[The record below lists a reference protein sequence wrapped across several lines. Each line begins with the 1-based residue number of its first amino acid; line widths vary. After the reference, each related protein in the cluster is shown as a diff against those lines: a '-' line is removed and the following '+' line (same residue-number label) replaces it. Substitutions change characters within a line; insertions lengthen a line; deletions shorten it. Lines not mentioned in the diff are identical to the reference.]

1 MMGIKNVYDVAAR
14 AMSAQL
20 VRMNAI
26 ASNLANA
33 NNVTGDKESVYK
45 PLRPVF
51 KAVYSDQLKSTGLST
66 VDAVSVERLNREPIK
81 TYQPNHPAADE
92 EGYIYKAAV
101 DMDEEMVEMLE
112 TQRQYTNNIE
122 VLNTIR
128 NLTMRTLN
136 IGK

>member
-1 MMGIKNVYDVAAR
+1 MGIKNVYDVAAR
-14 AMSAQL
+14 AMSAQI

-33 NNVTGDKESVYK
+33 NNVSGVKDEVYQ

-51 KAVYSDQLKSTGLST
+51 KTIYSDNLKQTGLST
-66 VDAVSVERLNREPIK
+66 VDAIRVEKLDREPIK

-92 EGYIYKAAV
+92 NGYIFKAAV

-112 TQRQYTNNIE
+112 TQRQYTYNIE

>member
-1 MMGIKNVYDVAAR
+1 MGIKNVYDVAAS
-14 AMSAQL
+14 AMSAQI

-33 NNVTGDKESVYK
+33 NNVSGNKDDVYQ

-51 KAVYSDQLKSTGLST
+51 KTIYSDKLKQTGLST
-66 VDAVSVERLNREPIK
+66 VDAIRVEKLNREPIK

-101 DMDEEMVEMLE
+101 DMDEEMVEMFE

>member
-1 MMGIKNVYDVAAR
+1 MSIKNVYDVAAR
-14 AMSAQL
+14 AMSAQI

-33 NNVTGDKESVYK
+33 NNVSGSKDDVYK

-51 KAVYSDQLKSTGLST
+51 KTIYSDQLKQTGLST
-66 VDAVSVERLNREPIK
+66 VDAIRVESLDREPIK

-92 EGYIYKAAV
+92 EGYIFKAAV

>member
-1 MMGIKNVYDVAAR
+1 MGIKNVYDVSAR

-33 NNVTGDKESVYK
+33 NNVTGDKETVYQ

-51 KAVYSDQLKSTGLST
+51 KAIYSDNLKSTGLST
-66 VDAVSVERLNREPIK
+66 VEAISVERLNREPIK
-81 TYQPNHPAADE
+81 TYQPNHPAADDD
-92 EGYIYKAAV
+92 GYIYKQAI

>member
-1 MMGIKNVYDVAAR
+1 MSIKNVYDVAAR
-14 AMSAQL
+14 AMSAQI

-33 NNVTGDKESVYK
+33 NNVSGNKEEVFK

-51 KAVYSDQLKSTGLST
+51 KTIYADQLKQTGLST
-66 VDAVSVERLNREPIK
+66 VDAIRVETLDREPIK

-92 EGYIYKAAV
+92 EGYIFKAAV

-122 VLNTIR
+122 VINTIR
-128 NLTMRTLN
+128 NLNMRTLN

>member
-1 MMGIKNVYDVAAR
+1 MSIKNVYDVAAR
-14 AMSAQL
+14 AMSAQI

-33 NNVTGDKESVYK
+33 NNVSGNKEEVFK

-51 KAVYSDQLKSTGLST
+51 KTIYADQLKQTGLST
-66 VDAVSVERLNREPIK
+66 VDAIRVETLNREPIK

-92 EGYIYKAAV
+92 EGYIFKAAV

-128 NLTMRTLN
+128 NLNMRTLN

>member
-1 MMGIKNVYDVAAR
+1 MGIKNVYDVAAR
-14 AMSAQL
+14 AMSAQI

-33 NNVTGDKESVYK
+33 NNVSGSKEDVYK

-51 KAVYSDQLKSTGLST
+51 KTIYSDQLKQTGLST
-66 VDAVSVERLNREPIK
+66 VDAIRVESLDREPNK

-92 EGYIYKAAV
+92 EGYIFKAAV

>member
-1 MMGIKNVYDVAAR
+1 MGIKNVYDVAAR
-14 AMSAQL
+14 AMSAQI

-33 NNVTGDKESVYK
+33 NNVSGSKEDVYK

-51 KAVYSDQLKSTGLST
+51 KTIYSDQLKQTGLST
-66 VDAVSVERLNREPIK
+66 VDAIRVESLDREPIK

>member
-1 MMGIKNVYDVAAR
+1 MGIKNVYDVAAR
-14 AMSAQL
+14 AMSAQI

-33 NNVTGDKESVYK
+33 NNVSGDKENVYK

-51 KAVYSDQLKSTGLST
+51 KTVYADQLKQTGLST
-66 VDAVSVERLNREPIK
+66 VDAIRVESLDREPIK

-92 EGYIYKAAV
+92 EGYIFKAAV

>member
-1 MMGIKNVYDVAAR
+1 MGIKNVYDVAAR

-33 NNVTGDKESVYK
+33 NNVTGDKETVYQ

-51 KAVYSDQLKSTGLST
+51 KAIYSDNLKSTGLST
-66 VDAVSVERLNREPIK
+66 VEAISVERLNREPIK
-81 TYQPNHPAADE
+81 TYQPNHPAADDD
-92 EGYIYKAAV
+92 GYIYKAAI

>member
-1 MMGIKNVYDVAAR
+1 MGIKNVYDVASR

-66 VDAVSVERLNREPIK
+66 VDAVSVEKLDREPIK
-81 TYQPNHPAADE
+81 TYQPNHPAADD

>member
-1 MMGIKNVYDVAAR
+1 MGIKNVYDVAAR
-14 AMSAQL
+14 AMSAQI

-33 NNVTGDKESVYK
+33 NNVSGDKETVYK

-51 KAVYSDQLKSTGLST
+51 KTIYSDQLKQNGLST
-66 VDAVSVERLNREPIK
+66 VDAIRVESIDREPIK

-92 EGYIYKAAV
+92 EGYIFKAAI

>member
-1 MMGIKNVYDVAAR
+1 MGIKNVYDVAAR
-14 AMSAQL
+14 AMSAQI

-33 NNVTGDKESVYK
+33 NNVSGSKEDVYK

-51 KAVYSDQLKSTGLST
+51 KTIYSDQLKQTGLST
-66 VDAVSVERLNREPIK
+66 VDAIRVESLDREPIK

-92 EGYIYKAAV
+92 EGYIFKVAV

>member
-14 AMSAQL
+14 AMSAQI
-20 VRMNAI
+20 VRMNTI

-33 NNVTGDKESVYK
+33 NNVTSSEETVYK

-51 KAVYSDQLKSTGLST
+51 KTVYADQLKQSGLST
-66 VDAVSVERLNREPIK
+66 VDAIKIETLDREPIK
-81 TYQPNHPAADE
+81 TYLPNHPAADE
-92 EGYIYKAAV
+92 EGYIYKSAV

>member
-1 MMGIKNVYDVAAR
+1 MGIKNVYDVAAR
-14 AMSAQL
+14 AMSAQI
-20 VRMNAI
+20 VRMNTI

-33 NNVTGDKESVYK
+33 NNVTSSKETAYK

-51 KAVYSDQLKSTGLST
+51 KTVYADQLKQSGLST
-66 VDAVSVERLNREPIK
+66 VDAVKVDTLDREPIK
-81 TYQPNHPAADE
+81 TYLPNHPAADE

>member
-1 MMGIKNVYDVAAR
+1 MGIKNVYDVAAR

>member
-1 MMGIKNVYDVAAR
+1 MGIKNVYDVAAR
-14 AMSAQL
+14 AMSAQI
-20 VRMNAI
+20 VRMNTI

-33 NNVTGDKESVYK
+33 NNVSGNKEEVYK

-51 KAVYSDQLKSTGLST
+51 KTIYADQLKQTGLST
-66 VDAVSVERLNREPIK
+66 VDAIRVESLDREPIK

-92 EGYIYKAAV
+92 EGYIFKAAV

>member
-1 MMGIKNVYDVAAR
+1 
-14 AMSAQL
+14 MSAQI

-33 NNVTGDKESVYK
+33 NNVAGAKEDVYK

-51 KAVYSDQLKSTGLST
+51 KTIYSDQLKQNGLST
-66 VDAVSVERLNREPIK
+66 VDAIRVESLDREPIK

-92 EGYIYKAAV
+92 NGYIFKAAV

-122 VLNTIR
+122 VLNTIIY
-128 NLTMRTLN
+128 LLMSLQD
-136 IGK
+136 

>member
-1 MMGIKNVYDVAAR
+1 MGIKNVYDVAAR
-14 AMSAQL
+14 AMSAQI

-33 NNVTGDKESVYK
+33 NNVSGSKDDVYK

-51 KAVYSDQLKSTGLST
+51 KTIYSDQLKQTGLST
-66 VDAVSVERLNREPIK
+66 VDAIRVESLDREPIK

-92 EGYIYKAAV
+92 EGYIFKAAV

>member
-1 MMGIKNVYDVAAR
+1 MGIKNVYDVAAR

-51 KAVYSDQLKSTGLST
+51 KVVYSDQLKSTGLST
-66 VDAVSVERLNREPIK
+66 VDAISVEKLDREPIK
-81 TYQPNHPAADE
+81 TYQPNHPAADD

>member
-1 MMGIKNVYDVAAR
+1 MSIKNVYDVAAR
-14 AMSAQL
+14 AMSAQI

-33 NNVTGDKESVYK
+33 NNVSGNKEEVFK

-51 KAVYSDQLKSTGLST
+51 KTIYADQLKQTGLST
-66 VDAVSVERLNREPIK
+66 VDAIRVETLDREPIK

-92 EGYIYKAAV
+92 EGYIFKAAV

-112 TQRQYTNNIE
+112 TQRQYTNNLSLIH
-122 VLNTIR
+122 I
-128 NLTMRTLN
+128 
-136 IGK
+136 

>member
-1 MMGIKNVYDVAAR
+1 MYLGN
-14 AMSAQL
+14 
-20 VRMNAI
+20 
-26 ASNLANA
+26 
-33 NNVTGDKESVYK
+33 KEDVYK

-51 KAVYSDQLKSTGLST
+51 KTIYSDKLKQDGLST
-66 VDAVSVERLNREPIK
+66 VDAIRVESLDREPIK

-92 EGYIYKAAV
+92 NGYIFKAAV

>member
-1 MMGIKNVYDVAAR
+1 MGIKNVYDVAAR
-14 AMSAQL
+14 AMSAQI

-33 NNVTGDKESVYK
+33 NNVSGNKEDVYK

-51 KAVYSDQLKSTGLST
+51 KTIYSDKLKQDGLST
-66 VDAVSVERLNREPIK
+66 VEAIRIERLEREPIK

-92 EGYIYKAAV
+92 DGYIFKAAV

>member
-1 MMGIKNVYDVAAR
+1 MGIKNVYDVSAR
-14 AMSAQL
+14 AMAAQL

-33 NNVTGDKESVYK
+33 NNVTGDKETVYQ

-51 KAVYSDQLKSTGLST
+51 KAIYSDNLKSTGLST
-66 VDAVSVERLNREPIK
+66 VEAISVERLNREPIK
-81 TYQPNHPAADE
+81 TYQPNHPAADDD
-92 EGYIYKAAV
+92 GYIYKAAI

>member
-1 MMGIKNVYDVAAR
+1 MGIKNVYDVAAR

-45 PLRPVF
+45 PLRPIF

-81 TYQPNHPAADE
+81 TYQPNHPAADD

>member
-1 MMGIKNVYDVAAR
+1 MGIKNVYDVAAR

-66 VDAVSVERLNREPIK
+66 VEAVSVQRLEREPIK

>member
-1 MMGIKNVYDVAAR
+1 MGIKNVYDVAAR
-14 AMSAQL
+14 AMSAQI
-20 VRMNAI
+20 VRMNTI

-33 NNVTGDKESVYK
+33 NNVTSSEETAYK
-45 PLRPVF
+45 PMRPVF
-51 KAVYSDQLKSTGLST
+51 KTVYADQLKQSGLST
-66 VDAVSVERLNREPIK
+66 VDAIKIETLDREPIK
-81 TYQPNHPAADE
+81 TYLPNHPAADE
-92 EGYIYKAAV
+92 EGYIYKSAV

>member
-1 MMGIKNVYDVAAR
+1 MGIKNVYDVAAR
-14 AMSAQL
+14 AMSAQI

-33 NNVTGDKESVYK
+33 NNVSGVKEDVYK

-51 KAVYSDQLKSTGLST
+51 KTIYSDKLKQNGLST
-66 VDAVSVERLNREPIK
+66 VDAIRVESLDREPIK
-81 TYQPNHPAADE
+81 TYQPNHPVADE
-92 EGYIYKAAV
+92 NGYIFKAAV

>member
-1 MMGIKNVYDVAAR
+1 MGIKNVYDVAAR
-14 AMSAQL
+14 AMSAQI

-33 NNVTGDKESVYK
+33 NNVSGVKDEVYQ

-51 KAVYSDQLKSTGLST
+51 KTIYSDNLKQTGLST
-66 VDAVSVERLNREPIK
+66 VDAIRVEKLDREPIK
-81 TYQPNHPAADE
+81 AYQPNHPAADE
-92 EGYIYKAAV
+92 NGYIYKAAV

>member
-1 MMGIKNVYDVAAR
+1 MGIKNVYDVAAR
-14 AMSAQL
+14 AMSAQI

-33 NNVTGDKESVYK
+33 NNVSGSKEDVYK

-51 KAVYSDQLKSTGLST
+51 KTIYSDQLKQTGLST
-66 VDAVSVERLNREPIK
+66 VDAIRIESLDREPIK

-92 EGYIYKAAV
+92 EGYIFKAAV

>member
-1 MMGIKNVYDVAAR
+1 MGIKNVYDVAAR
-14 AMSAQL
+14 AMSAQI

-33 NNVTGDKESVYK
+33 NNVSGNKDDVYQ

-51 KAVYSDQLKSTGLST
+51 KTIYSDKLKQTGLST
-66 VDAVSVERLNREPIK
+66 VDAIRVEKLNREPIK

-122 VLNTIR
+122 VFNTIR
-128 NLTMRTLN
+128 NLTMRSLY

>member
-1 MMGIKNVYDVAAR
+1 MGIKNVYDIAAR
-14 AMSAQL
+14 AMSAQI

-33 NNVTGDKESVYK
+33 NNVSGSKEDVYK

-51 KAVYSDQLKSTGLST
+51 KTIYSDQLKQTGLST
-66 VDAVSVERLNREPIK
+66 VDAIRVESLDREPIK

>member
-1 MMGIKNVYDVAAR
+1 MGIKNVYDVAAR

-51 KAVYSDQLKSTGLST
+51 KTVYSDKLKSTGLST
-66 VDAVSVERLNREPIK
+66 VEAVKVERLNREPIK

>member
-1 MMGIKNVYDVAAR
+1 MGIKNVYDVAAR

-33 NNVTGDKESVYK
+33 NNITGDKDSVYK

-51 KAVYSDQLKSTGLST
+51 KTVYADQLKSSGLST
-66 VDAVSVERLNREPIK
+66 VEAVKVERLNREPIK
-81 TYQPNHPAADE
+81 TYLPNHPAADE